1 MILKLFIL
9 ILLNYVIKS
18 ILIIEENMLNYVWLG
33 LIILGIGTAIT
44 TDIMDQADNKFRN
57 SDPLPIEI
65 MFDESTSLQ
74 NDGAYDGKIK
84 VNSDDYNEFYSTL
97 LNSDVLVKAK
107 ISVNKAEDKIGIFF
121 KVDENTPEM
130 WKYMAKVS
138 GKDDDLMGT
147 FIIRE
152 TIDGKLVSGDLI
164 LEEIAFTKMKD
175 VTNSAL
181 DYAGIAVNIALG
193 LIGIM
198 ALWLGVMKVAEDA
211 GLIKIIANSVKP
223 LTRFLF
229 PDVPPDHPAMGSII
243 MNMAA
248 NMLGLGNAATPF
260 GLKAMEELQTLN
272 KDKNTATNAMV
283 TFLAVN
289 TAGLT
294 LIPVTAI
301 AIRAAS
307 GSSNPAIII
316 GTSIF
321 GAMCATTVG
330 ITAAKIMEKFPIKKG
345 GFGSWLKSYK
355 KGFII
360 IASLIALITVL
371 SITGIL
377 SVIFSNLTFLNPEL
391 FKGLINIVSIMA
403 IPALIFIFIGY
414 GAIKKVKVYE
424 VFVEG
429 AKEGFDVAVRII
441 PYLVAML
448 VAIGIFRAGGGMQ
461 ILIAAL
467 EPITSLIGMPAEAL
481 PMAIM
486 RPLSGSGSL
495 GIMAEIIATHGPD
508 SFIGILVS
516 TFFGSTETTFYVLAV
531 YFGSV
536 NIRNTRHALPA
547 GLLADIAGIIGAVF
561 IVKLLFG

>member
-1 MILKLFIL
+1 
-9 ILLNYVIKS
+9 
-18 ILIIEENMLNYVWLG
+18 MLNYVWLT
-33 LIILGIGTAIT
+33 LIILGIGTAIY
-44 TDIMDQADNKFRN
+44 TDISEQAENKYRN
-57 SDPLPIEI
+57 GEPLHVEI
-65 MFDESTSLQ
+65 IFNDSTSIAV
-74 NDGAYDGKIK
+74 DGAYDAKIK
-84 VNSDDYNEFYSTL
+84 VEANTFNKFYGTL
-97 LNSDVLVKAK
+97 LKSDVFVKSK
-107 ISVNKAEDKIGIFF
+107 ISVSKAKEKIGVYF
-121 KVDENTPEM
+121 KVGDNAPEM
-130 WKYMAKVS
+130 WKYMAKIS
-138 GKDDDLMGT
+138 GKDDDLLGSFTTTKISSGT
-147 FIIRE
+147 NVA
-152 TIDGKLVSGDLI
+152 GNLV
-164 LEEIAFTKMKD
+164 LEEVAFTKMKS

-198 ALWLGVMKVAEDA
+198 AMWLGVMKVAEKA

-223 LTRFLF
+223 ITKFLF

-272 KDKNTATNAMV
+272 KDKSRATNAMV

-301 AIRAAS
+301 AIRAAA

-321 GAMCATTVG
+321 GALCATTVG
-330 ITAAKIMEKFPIKKG
+330 ITAAKILEKFPIKKG
-345 GFGSWLKSYK
+345 EYGAWLKSYS
-355 KGFII
+355 KGLFITALLI
-360 IASLIALITVL
+360 TTIAVLGVTGAFSVIASQ
-371 SITGIL
+371 
-377 SVIFSNLTFLNPEL
+377 LTFLNPDF
-391 FKGLINIVSIMA
+391 FKGIINIISIMA
-403 IPALIFIFIGY
+403 IPGLIFIFIGY
-414 GAIKKVKVYE
+414 GAIKKIKVYE

-448 VAIGIFRAGGGMQ
+448 VAIGIFRAGGGMN
-461 ILIAAL
+461 ILIALL
-467 EPITSLIGMPAEAL
+467 EPFTNLIGMPAEAL

-547 GLLADIAGIIGAVF
+547 GLLADVAGIIGAVF
-561 IVKLLFG
+561 VVKLLFG